1 VEGSWFKDRLT
12 TELTLHGGTI
22 DNYIY
27 LRPSGYRLTIRGAFP
42 VFDYVATDATL
53 YGTDMTL
60 TYAIQGP
67 WSVRSRFTLV
77 RGWDR
82 TLQDHLFLMPAD
94 RWENAVLYEQDS
106 VGTWNGLQAALTST
120 WVAEQ
125 LRVPL
130 GVDFTDPPPAYHLL
144 GASLSMS
151 RPVGAS
157 EMRFGVLASNL
168 LNVAY
173 RDYLDRFR
181 YYADARGV
189 DVSLWLRFSFGN
201 TRSRR

>member
-1 VEGSWFKDRLT
+1 VDVEGSWFKDRLT

-125 LRVPL
+125 L
-130 GVDFTDPPPAYHLL
+130 
-144 GASLSMS
+144 
-151 RPVGAS
+151 PVGSS